1 MAFPALSYPS
11 PPPLLLLAAAVTT
24 CAAVAIDCFCR
35 RKPWVARAADMP
47 DSISG
52 RVYDLCHAPQS
63 VSALLAEDPALPP
76 ADALKRLYSHHAV
89 GVLESAPPKHRRT
102 ATPEELD
109 RAASC
114 GSFGDTRPSE
124 LFLRVWHDA
133 LCALEHDPLA
143 GVVSPPLMGSSGVVP
158 LSIIS
163 ALPDICRHMSNLIAR
178 AEHEVILATNYW
190 KESDASRLIT
200 DSLKELSKRAGARGT
215 RAVVK
220 IIYDR
225 GSAKQVLD
233 NHLDVSEAER
243 TAKGVGIP
251 SDKEIPN
258 VDIEVINYHRP
269 VLGTFHAKFMVV
281 DRKIAIVC
289 SNNIQDNDNLEM
301 MTHLEGPIVDSLYD
315 MALLTWHDEL
325 KPPLPLVGSPQ
336 SKETGTFDSSFL
348 DLATKSQTA
357 RTDSVI
363 HTKEGPQPVP
373 EHVAGDPHYDDDLA
387 SELTFLQMS

>member
-163 ALPDICRHMSNLIAR
+163 ALPDICRHMVSR
-178 AEHEVILATNYW
+178 VSLAP
-190 KESDASRLIT
+190 
-200 DSLKELSKRAGARGT
+200 SLFLTISPVE
-215 RAVVK
+215 
-220 IIYDR
+220 
-225 GSAKQVLD
+225 
-233 NHLDVSEAER
+233 
-243 TAKGVGIP
+243 P
-251 SDKEIPN
+251 
-258 VDIEVINYHRP
+258 HRQ
-269 VLGTFHAKFMVV
+269 G
-281 DRKIAIVC
+281 
-289 SNNIQDNDNLEM
+289 
-301 MTHLEGPIVDSLYD
+301 
-315 MALLTWHDEL
+315 
-325 KPPLPLVGSPQ
+325 
-336 SKETGTFDSSFL
+336 
-348 DLATKSQTA
+348 
-357 RTDSVI
+357 
-363 HTKEGPQPVP
+363 
-373 EHVAGDPHYDDDLA
+373 
-387 SELTFLQMS
+387 